1 MTSDAVFL
9 FAKYC
14 ANIYCKKFKSRR
26 QVDDVTQQAC
36 LLLFENRDKWGLS
49 DSKLRSRIIW
59 DLIRWYQ
66 NEHGLRLKKRP
77 TRVDCFPLESCRST
91 YRETKRIDDRDMIEV
106 AIERAGLAKYRG
118 VVLDLL
124 DGYKRYEIAKRRGIS
139 PARVTE
145 LLEKFE
151 SEMQTLIRAC
161 C

>member
-77 TRVDCFPLESCRST
+77 IRLESYPLESCRST
-91 YRETKRIDDRDMIEV
+91 YYETKRIDDREMIEKT
-106 AIERAGLAKYRG
+106 IECAGLGEHRG
-118 VVLDLL
+118 VILDLF
-124 DGYKRYEIAKRRGIS
+124 DGYKRYEIAQRRGLSLGKVQEIIEKW
-139 PARVTE
+139 E
-145 LLEKFE
+145 LEYLEF
-151 SEMQTLIRAC
+151 IRSYR
-161 C
+161 